1 MKRKIIISPSLICA
15 DLCNLEKEVKES
27 VSQESTTRGGVNTG
41 YDPGDI

>member
-1 MKRKIIISPSLICA
+1 MKEVAQLSNVHEQLIT
-15 DLCNLEKEVKES
+15 LEKEVKES